1 MYIQEQ
7 IVVFLVENVLY
18 SYERLL
24 SIPCRDGTV
33 TRNDEGT
40 EQDSFKKNQNLLWL
54 SRITFASCRQT
65 KFVSGF
71 IRKLNEI

>member
-7 IVVFLVENVLY
+7 IVAFLVENVLY
-18 SYERLL
+18 SNESLL

-33 TRNDEGT
+33 IRNDQST

-54 SRITFASCRQT
+54 SQITLPVVDKQDSFQ
-65 KFVSGF
+65 V
-71 IRKLNEI
+71 L